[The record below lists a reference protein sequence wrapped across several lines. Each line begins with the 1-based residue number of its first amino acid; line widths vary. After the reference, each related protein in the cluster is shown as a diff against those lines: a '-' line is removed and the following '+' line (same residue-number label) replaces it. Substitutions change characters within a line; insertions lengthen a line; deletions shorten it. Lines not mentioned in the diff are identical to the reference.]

1 MKSPTVSRICIA
13 SAMGISVIALAFAC
27 DNTTT
32 TPMPTPMPDLPS
44 LPVDMAMVTS
54 PTPAI
59 TMVAPSMGSTA
70 GGTSVTI
77 TGSGFEQGATVK
89 IGSLTVS
96 GVTVSSDGTTI
107 TFMTPGNLGK
117 PGVNDVIVTN
127 PSGKTTTKTGGFTYF
142 ISVTF
147 AAGANVT
154 QGTDRG
160 PRFVAP
166 ADLDGDGVLDLAVA
180 YANSSTLVTY
190 KGTSAGANITFGAS
204 NSRGV
209 NTYPFMV
216 AAADVTGDNKL
227 DLVAPCQNSTGVG
240 SVVVLQG
247 NGTVTVGLPT
257 TYTVGTNFEKPQWI
271 QLLDLTG
278 DAKLDIVVILSA
290 ATNANLAHLINTG
303 TGTFTYNFANN
314 LSIGLGP
321 YSLTMG
327 DFDKD
332 GKSDI
337 VALRPVTGPNV
348 APFKNNGVANA
359 PWLTAGTAAATASG
373 MPYAA
378 ASGDFDRDG
387 NLDLVTVNNQA
398 NGTISFLKGNGQ
410 GGFAAV
416 AAANIFTVGA
426 APEHITAGDLNGDGI
441 LDVVVANYGPTSG
454 AGTVSWLLG
463 KGDGTFQGMQNLSM
477 GNAQFNSV
485 AVADFNKDGVM
496 DIIATDYKGAGTG
509 GSEGGIVIFKGTG
522 Q

>member
-13 SAMGISVIALAFAC
+13 SVMGLSVIALAFAC
-27 DNTTT
+27 DNTT
-32 TPMPTPMPDLPS
+32 PTPTPIPTADMA
-44 LPVDMAMVTS
+44 VAVGDMAMS
-54 PTPAI
+54 PSPVINTIAPA
-59 TMVAPSMGSTA
+59 MGSTA

-89 IGSLTVS
+89 IGSLTVT
-96 GVTVSSDGTTI
+96 GATVSSDGTTI
-107 TFMTPGNLGK
+107 TFMTPANLGK
-117 PGVNDVIVTN
+117 PGVNDVVVTN
-127 PSGKTTTKTGGFTYF
+127 PSGMTTTKTGGFTYF
-142 ISVTF
+142 ISVAF
-147 AAGANVT
+147 APGANVA

-180 YANSSTLVTY
+180 YANTSTLVTY

-227 DLVAPCQNSTGVG
+227 DLVAPCQNSTAVG
-240 SVVVLQG
+240 SVVVLPG
-247 NGTVTVGLPT
+247 NGTVTPGTPTPYSVGM
-257 TYTVGTNFEKPQWI
+257 NAQKPQWV
-271 QLLDLTG
+271 QLVDLNG
-278 DAKLDIVVILSA
+278 DAKLDIVVNLSGA
-290 ATNANLAHLINTG
+290 PNANLAHLINNG
-303 TGTFTYNFANN
+303 TGTFTYNAANN
-314 LSIGLGP
+314 LSAGVGP

-348 APFKNNGVANA
+348 VPFKHNGVANA
-359 PWLTAGTAAATASG
+359 PWLTAGTAAATGSG

-426 APEHITAGDLNGDGI
+426 APEHITAGDLNGDGN
-441 LDVVVANYGPTSG
+441 LDVVVANYGPAGG

-463 KGDGTFQGMQNLSM
+463 KGDGSFQGMQNLSM
-477 GNAQFNSV
+477 GNARFNSV
-485 AVADFNKDGVM
+485 AIADFNKDGVM
-496 DIIATDYKGAGTG
+496 DIVATDYKAAGTPG
-509 GSEGGIVIFKGTG
+509 GEGSIVIFKGTG